1 MLLGNA
7 ENLETWNDGY
17 QEKTEELIV
26 VRIIMDKKQFV
37 FFFKCFV
44 GRVTIYPNLL
54 RTVLVC
60 ADCPG

>member
-37 FFFKCFV
+37 FF
-44 GRVTIYPNLL
+44 
-54 RTVLVC
+54 
-60 ADCPG
+60 